1 MINFSKRSRPAS
13 PAEREADEQRR
24 AAEEI
29 ASDRNRR
36 QEWSRRTVA
45 LTLDRDPECRHSFSG
60 DQCLHLHGTQD
71 DGKTI
76 SAAWYAPSH
85 FARDQ
90 VDGVFEKLV
99 VGVGLTLDGYWKP
112 YELRGQ
118 TRFTFIAQFIRFDD
132 GARVP

>member
-1 MINFSKRSRPAS
+1 MINFSKLSRPANA
-13 PAEREADEQRR
+13 AEREADEARR
-24 AAEEI
+24 IAQEI
-29 ASDRNRR
+29 ASDRTRR
-36 QEWSRRTVA
+36 QEWSRRTVT
-45 LTLDRDPECRHSFSG
+45 LTLDRAAECRHSFSG

-85 FARDQ
+85 FAREQ
-90 VDGVFEKLV
+90 VYAIFEKLSG
-99 VGVGLTLDGYWKP
+99 GVGLTLDGYWKP
-112 YELRGQ
+112 YEVRGQ

>member
-1 MINFSKRSRPAS
+1 MVR
-13 PAEREADEQRR
+13 AD
-24 AAEEI
+24 
-29 ASDRNRR
+29 
-36 QEWSRRTVA
+36 
-45 LTLDRDPECRHSFSG
+45 
-60 DQCLHLHGTQD
+60 
-71 DGKTI
+71 
-76 SAAWYAPSH
+76 H

-112 YELRGQ
+112 FEARGQ